1 MTYSSELIDFFK
13 RHNMY
18 DKQMFD
24 YFSFNTIMI
33 DYRDEDQRA
42 FPKCIFTR
50 DKSDRITNIYL
61 YLPYIYDDVTMLVS
75 IHVITQAIIL
85 YSQLNKRIKP
95 DIDLNTLPM
104 LYEWVYAKE
113 RNNPKLFKY
122 IEHLDSFIGEKDKD
136 YCDSLAVREELYDN
150 YSCDMNKM
158 NKMAKK
164 LIKKKNR

>member
-1 MTYSSELIDFFK
+1 MTYHKDLIEFFK
-13 RHNMY
+13 KHNMY
-18 DKQMFD
+18 DKEMFD

-42 FPKCIFTR
+42 LPKCFYTR
-50 DKSDRITNIYL
+50 DKNDRITNVYL

-85 YSQLNKRIKP
+85 YSQLNKKIKP

-113 RNNPKLFKY
+113 RNNPALFKY
-122 IEHLDSFIGEKDKD
+122 IDYLDSFISDEDKD

-150 YSCDMNKM
+150 YSADMNKM
-158 NKMAKK
+158 SKMAKK